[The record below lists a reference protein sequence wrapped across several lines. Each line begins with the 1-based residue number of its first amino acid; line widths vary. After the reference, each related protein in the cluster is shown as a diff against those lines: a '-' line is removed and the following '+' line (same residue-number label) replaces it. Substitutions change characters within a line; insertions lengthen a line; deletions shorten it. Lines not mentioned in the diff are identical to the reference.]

1 MDSSRDW
8 DAVIPFL
15 AAHAHASMA
24 GPDQYH
30 RSGTRGV
37 ARKSYTPETRKI
49 KNKRRRRNKIAKQ
62 SRKRNR

>member
-1 MDSSRDW
+1 MDNSRDW
-8 DAVIPFL
+8 DAVIPLL
-15 AAHAHASMA
+15 AAHANMA
-24 GPDQYH
+24 GPDRYH

-37 ARKSYTPETRKI
+37 ARKSYTPETRKT